1 MDQRKFYSE
10 LFFDLIVIVREW
22 EVHSNQ
28 GVQMERL
35 FPKPIHGIL
44 ERETYSWDEMERRG
58 WNYNGVTNSRT
69 ETLELWNNHN
79 FLAIA
84 NLDGK
89 ILSIRQQ

>member
-1 MDQRKFYSE
+1 
-10 LFFDLIVIVREW
+10 
-22 EVHSNQ
+22 
-28 GVQMERL
+28 MEPF

-58 WNYNGVTNSRT
+58 WNYNGIQNKNS
-69 ETLELWNNHN
+69 ETLELWNNHD

-89 ILSIRQQ
+89 ILSIKQQ